1 MPYVRK
7 TRDVYHVQGNYGCG
21 YETECTEDNRK
32 EARQRLKEYQDNGPG
47 VYRLVKRRERLEVAP

>member
-47 VYRLVKRRERLEVAP
+47 VYRLVKRRERLEVAQ